1 MRTIRK
7 KRTAPW
13 QELLPPVTDEELLLK
28 AEKQQK
34 NTGGLSFQE
43 RPRRYFYSEELFIHT
58 CGYEHGSQ
66 THM

>member
-28 AEKQQK
+28 SRKTAKK
-34 NTGGLSFQE
+34 YRGT
-43 RPRRYFYSEELFIHT
+43 LFSGET
-58 CGYEHGSQ
+58 APVFLQ
-66 THM
+66 